1 MIWLPILASVL
12 IIAWAAHRQWLYVP
26 PQDQSLAA
34 MLLDTFLGPFVRWG
48 VTGLTI
54 LVVWL
59 VWALAS
65 PARAQPVQCMPLEAF
80 VVQQVEP
87 VRAAGIPIITL
98 TNQWEVGRYL
108 EVVNRQPPETD
119 FKAEGLIIGVA
130 ANVVVVALVEHG
142 HVCSVIQ
149 LAIGVHSDALLAAKR
164 GA

>member
-1 MIWLPILASVL
+1 MIWLPILASLAVL
-12 IIAWAAHRQWLYVP
+12 AWAVRSFVWR
-26 PQDQSLAA
+26 
-34 MLLDTFLGPFVRWG
+34 FLFGGRPIMSIIWA
-48 VTGLTI
+48 
-54 LVVWL
+54 
-59 VWALAS
+59 ALAIL
-65 PARAQPVQCMPLEAF
+65 AVWTAWANVRACAQPVQCLPLEAF

-98 TNQWEVGRYL
+98 TNSWEVGRYL

-119 FKAEGLIIGVA
+119 LKAEGLIIGVA
-130 ANVVVVALVEHG
+130 GNVVVVALVERG